1 MPSLMDGRDLLNEIC
16 PKWTPEYK
24 LIDIAKQIT
33 PFLEG
38 VINYKGYKFYGRFI
52 IGAVYNLTNFDNML
66 VSKKNILLLYGS
78 LHM

>member
-1 MPSLMDGRDLLNEIC
+1 MDGRDLLNEIC

-66 VSKKNILLLYGS
+66 VSKKNILLLYRS

>member
-1 MPSLMDGRDLLNEIC
+1 MDGRDLLNEIC

-24 LIDIAKQIT
+24 LIDIAKKIT

-66 VSKKNILLLYGS
+66 VSKKNILLLYRS